1 MNETVND
8 PELQERLHEERRNK
22 NHGFLELNKHLSFKA
37 REKGIPISGEFELTP
52 LCNFNCKMC
61 YVHLDTDQLNGQSI
75 LSVDTWKDLMYQA
88 WQAGMITATLTGG
101 ECLAYP
107 GFNDLF
113 IYLQSLGCQVSV
125 LTNGFLLNE
134 ERIKFFRDHRPSS
147 IQVTL
152 YGCNDDVYEH
162 VTGMR
167 AFNTVVSNIKNAMEA
182 GLPVYISLT
191 PNRYLGEDL
200 FETIRVAKKL
210 CKTVLLNSYYISP
223 REETG
228 RSGSHHDAGTEVFIR
243 AQNFIKQ
250 LDGIK
255 PVVINEKDLPPY
267 GGPFHESSDCGMMC
281 GGGRSGFM
289 IDWKGTMMPC
299 TDMIGICGYPLK
311 DGFTAAWAKVNEEA
325 NHWPRVPEC
334 KGCAYDPVCHNCAAY
349 MLHFTDPGKLPTDLC
364 KQTRELVR
372 NGVMH
377 LPDCK

>member
-8 PELQERLHEERRNK
+8 PELQERLLEARRNK
-22 NHGFLELNKHLSFKA
+22 NHGFLELNKQLSFKA
-37 REKGIPISGEFELTP
+37 REKGIPVSGEFELTP

-61 YVHLDTDQLNGQSI
+61 YVHLDTDQLNGRTI
-75 LSVDTWKDLMYQA
+75 LSVDAWKDLMYQA

-107 GFNDLF
+107 GFSDLF

-167 AFNTVVSNIKNAMEA
+167 AFNTVVSNIKNAVGA

-191 PNRYLGEDL
+191 PNRYLGENL

-210 CKTVLLNSYYISP
+210 CKTVLLNSYTGLHSYLRSCQCSFISK
-223 REETG
+223 
-228 RSGSHHDAGTEVFIR
+228 S
-243 AQNFIKQ
+243 
-250 LDGIK
+250 
-255 PVVINEKDLPPY
+255 
-267 GGPFHESSDCGMMC
+267 
-281 GGGRSGFM
+281 
-289 IDWKGTMMPC
+289 
-299 TDMIGICGYPLK
+299 
-311 DGFTAAWAKVNEEA
+311 
-325 NHWPRVPEC
+325 
-334 KGCAYDPVCHNCAAY
+334 
-349 MLHFTDPGKLPTDLC
+349 
-364 KQTRELVR
+364 TR
-372 NGVMH
+372 
-377 LPDCK
+377 